1 MSLKETIERVKSVGI
16 DKARIVPADKSGK
29 FVLEIEENKQWVK
42 VTKPMSRTMT
52 EDVLR
57 QATNKVILG

>member
-1 MSLKETIERVKSVGI
+1 MSVREMIERVKSVGI
-16 DKARIVPADKSGK
+16 DKARIVPAEGK
-29 FVLEIEENKQWVK
+29 FVLEIEENNKWIRL
-42 VTKPMSRTMT
+42 TKPMSRTMT